1 MPAKIFD
8 IDFDEF
14 APKVEQALRDEF
26 PKDTIEITQG
36 YKGRVHL
43 LIVSPKFNDMTERQK
58 QDFIWEI
65 LKAELEDEVQAVS
78 LALVYGT
85 DELK

>member
-1 MPAKIFD
+1 MPAKVF
-8 IDFDEF
+8 DFDKLELQV
-14 APKVEQALRDEF
+14 KEVLRETF
-26 PKDTIEITQG
+26 PEDTIEISKG
-36 YKGRVHL
+36 YKGRVHVL
-43 LIVSPKFNDMTERQK
+43 VVSSKFNDMTDRQK

-85 DELK
+85 DELR